1 LLRSK
6 VACNNCFCH
15 IVWCAEPKLK
25 DTFRWR
31 CQTKT
36 SASVCSACTSA
47 RHGSWFQQRNLTFQE
62 VIFLT
67 YDIVRRVPAHL
78 IQREHLFTPTAI
90 ADWSQFCRQTMLEY
104 LDGCSERIG
113 CRNKTVEID
122 DSKFGRRK
130 YSDHSVKVQWVLAT
144 LSVSQLK
151 RF

>member
-1 LLRSK
+1 MVSAEK
-6 VACNNCFCH
+6 PHFPGGYVPH
-15 IVWCAEPKLK
+15 I
-25 DTFRWR
+25 
-31 CQTKT
+31 
-36 SASVCSACTSA
+36 
-47 RHGSWFQQRNLTFQE
+47 RHRGRL
-62 VIFLT
+62 
-67 YDIVRRVPAHL
+67 PAQL
-78 IQREHLFTPTAI
+78 IQQEHLFTPTTI
-90 ADWSQFCRQTMLEY
+90 NDWSQFCRQTMLEY